1 MDLLRT
7 FLETFIPLFVA
18 IDPFGMVPI
27 FLAVTDGMPDARRR
41 QVSFEAVAAAFGI
54 CLMFMFLGESLFGF
68 LGIRDYDFRIAG
80 GVLLLVLAIYDLL
93 VPGKPAVH
101 ERETVGIVPLAMP
114 LIAGPATL
122 TTTLV
127 LTGRHGYFAT
137 ALGLSINFLLLLL
150 ALCASGWIARLVGV
164 NTLRAISK
172 LVMVFLAALAV
183 NLIRVGVTEAYRSM
197 AATAPPSP

>member
-7 FLETFIPLFVA
+7 FLSTFIPLFVA
-18 IDPFGMVPI
+18 IDPFGMIPI
-27 FLAVTDGMPDARRR
+27 FLAVTDGIPHERRR
-41 QVSFEAVAAAFGI
+41 RVSFEAVAAATVI
-54 CLMFMFLGESLFGF
+54 CLLFMFLGESLFGF

-93 VPGKPAVH
+93 VPGKPAVE

-127 LTGRHGYFAT
+127 LTSRQGYAAT
-137 ALGLSINFLLLLL
+137 AMGLAANFGLLLVALL
-150 ALCASGWIARLVGV
+150 ASGWIARLVGV
-164 NTLRAISK
+164 NALKALSK
-172 LVMVFLAALAV
+172 IIMVFLAAIAI
-183 NLIRVGVTEAYRSM
+183 NLIRVGVTEAIRS
-197 AATAPPSP
+197 TAP

>member
-7 FLETFIPLFVA
+7 FLSTFIPLFVA

-27 FLAVTDGMPDARRR
+27 FLGVSDGIPDERRR
-41 QVSFEAVAAAFGI
+41 RVSFEAVAAAFVI
-54 CLMFMFLGESLFGF
+54 CLLFMFLGESLFGF

-80 GVLLLVLAIYDLL
+80 GVLLLVLAVYDLL

-127 LTGRHGYFAT
+127 LTGRYGYSAT
-137 ALGLSINFLLLLL
+137 AMGLAINFLLLLG
-150 ALCASGWIARLVGV
+150 ALLASGWIARMVGLNV
-164 NTLRAISK
+164 LRALSK
-172 LVMVFLAALAV
+172 LVMVFLAAIAV
-183 NLIRVGVTEAYRSM
+183 NLIRVGVTEAIRSVN
-197 AATAPPSP
+197 P

>member
-7 FLETFIPLFVA
+7 FLSTFIPLFVA

-27 FLAVTDGMPDARRR
+27 FLAVTDGIPDERRR
-41 QVSFEAVAAAFGI
+41 RVSFEAVAAAFVI
-54 CLMFMFLGESLFGF
+54 CLLFMFLGEGLFGF

-127 LTGRHGYFAT
+127 LTSRHGYAAT
-137 ALGLSINFLLLLL
+137 SLGLAINFLLLLG
-150 ALCASGWIARLVGV
+150 ALLASGWIGRLVGL
-164 NTLRAISK
+164 NALRALSK
-172 LVMVFLAALAV
+172 LVMVFLAAIAV
-183 NLIRVGVTEAYRSM
+183 NLIRVGVTEAIRSV
-197 AATAPPSP
+197 AP

>member
-1 MDLLRT
+1 MDFLRT
-7 FLETFIPLFVA
+7 FLSTFIPLFVA

-27 FLAVTDGMPDARRR
+27 FLAVTDGIPDARRR
-41 QVSFEAVAAAFGI
+41 RVSFEAVAAAFAI

-80 GVLLLVLAIYDLL
+80 GALLLVLAIYDLL

-127 LTGRHGYFAT
+127 LAGRYGYAPT
-137 ALGLSINFLLLLL
+137 AMGLAINFLLLLG
-150 ALCASGWIARLVGV
+150 ALLASGWIARLVGI

-183 NLIRVGVTEAYRSM
+183 NLIRVGVTEAIRSM
-197 AATAPPSP
+197 SAPPSP

>member
-7 FLETFIPLFVA
+7 FLSTFIPLFVA

-27 FLAVTDGMPDARRR
+27 FLAVTDGIPDERRR
-41 QVSFEAVAAAFGI
+41 SVSFEAVAAAFVI
-54 CLMFMFLGESLFGF
+54 CLLFMFLGESLFGF

-80 GVLLLVLAIYDLL
+80 GLLLLVLAIYDLL

-122 TTTLV
+122 TTTMV
-127 LTGRHGYFAT
+127 LTSRYGYSAT
-137 ALGLSINFLLLLL
+137 AMGLAINFLLLLG
-150 ALCASGWIARLVGV
+150 ALLASGWIARLVGL
-164 NTLRAISK
+164 NALRALSK
-172 LVMVFLAALAV
+172 LVMVFLAAIAV
-183 NLIRVGVTEAYRSM
+183 NLIRVGVTEAIRSSN
-197 AATAPPSP
+197 P

>member
-1 MDLLRT
+1 MELLRT
-7 FLETFIPLFVA
+7 FLSTFIPLFVA

-27 FLAVTDGMPDARRR
+27 FLAVTDGIPDPRRR
-41 QVSFEAVAAAFGI
+41 RVCFEAVAAAFVI
-54 CLMFMFLGESLFGF
+54 CLLFMFLGERLFGF

-80 GVLLLVLAIYDLL
+80 GALLLVLAIYDLL

-127 LTGRHGYFAT
+127 LTGRSGYSAT
-137 ALGLSINFLLLLL
+137 AMGLSINFLLLLF
-150 ALCASGWIARLVGV
+150 ALVSASWIARLIGV
-164 NTLRAISK
+164 NTLRALSK
-172 LVMVFLAALAV
+172 LVMVLLAAIAV
-183 NLIRVGVTEAYRSM
+183 NLIRVGVTEAIRS
-197 AATAPPSP
+197 TNP

>member
-7 FLETFIPLFVA
+7 FLSTFIPLFVA

-27 FLAVTDGMPDARRR
+27 FLAVTDGIPDARRR
-41 QVSFEAVAAAFGI
+41 RVSFEAVAAAFVI
-54 CLMFMFLGESLFGF
+54 CLLFMFLGESLFGF

-80 GVLLLVLAIYDLL
+80 GVLLLVLAVYDLL

-127 LTGRHGYFAT
+127 LTGRHGYYPT
-137 ALGLSINFLLLLL
+137 ALGLAVNFLLLLG
-150 ALCASGWIARLVGV
+150 ALLASGWIGRLVGL
-164 NTLRAISK
+164 NALRALSK
-172 LVMVFLAALAV
+172 LVMVFLAAIAV
-183 NLIRVGVTEAYRSM
+183 NLIRVGVTEALRS
-197 AATAPPSP
+197 PNP

>member
-7 FLETFIPLFVA
+7 FLSTFIPLFVA

-27 FLAVTDGMPDARRR
+27 FLGVTDGIPDERRR
-41 QVSFEAVAAAFGI
+41 RVSFEAVAAAFVI
-54 CLMFMFLGESLFGF
+54 CLLFMFLGESLFGF

-80 GVLLLVLAIYDLL
+80 GVLLLVLAVYDLL

-122 TTTLV
+122 TTV
-127 LTGRHGYFAT
+127 LM
-137 ALGLSINFLLLLL
+137 LSTRAGKLQTSLSVTIN
-150 ALCASGWIARLVGV
+150 
-164 NTLRAISK
+164 
-172 LVMVFLAALAV
+172 
-183 NLIRVGVTEAYRSM
+183 
-197 AATAPPSP
+197 